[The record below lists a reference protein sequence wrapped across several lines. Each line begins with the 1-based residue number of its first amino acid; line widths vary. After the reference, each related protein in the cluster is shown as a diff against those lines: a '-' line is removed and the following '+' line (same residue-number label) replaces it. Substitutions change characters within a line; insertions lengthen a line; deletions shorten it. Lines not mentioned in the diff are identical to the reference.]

1 MLRGFHDH
9 PPAEGGWVVVVL
21 LLFALSSF
29 AQMPRETGL
38 GASLSVEAE
47 KELSRFFSLTGEE
60 EVRLRDN
67 SIGFDRSVTSLGIDY
82 AFFDRKAK
90 IGTYY
95 AFLYLYNNDHL
106 FEPRHRY
113 YLNLSYRETFEPFIL
128 SWRGR
133 LQGTSR
139 DETRGRYKIN
149 PKYIMKNKLEAA
161 YMIWGSPWKPYLS
174 CDFSTSLNDPVR
186 GCELMRLRFQ
196 GGTSWRL
203 NRTTYMD
210 FFLRWDEYLVGDDP
224 RVLSLGATYKVKF

>member
-1 MLRGFHDH
+1 MLRGFDL
-9 PPAEGGWVVVVL
+9 PPVL
-21 LLFALSSF
+21 LFLLLSLPSF
-29 AQMPRETGL
+29 AQTPRETTF

-67 SIGFDRSVTSLGIDY
+67 STGFDRSVTSLGIDY

-90 IGTYY
+90 IGIYY

-113 YLNLSYRETFEPFIL
+113 YLNFSYKETVEPFIL

-133 LQGTSR
+133 LQGTYR
-139 DETRGRYKIN
+139 DENRGEYKIN
-149 PKYIMKNKLEAA
+149 PKYVMKNKLEAA

-174 CDFSTSLNDPVR
+174 CDISTSLNDPVR
-186 GCELMRLRFQ
+186 GNELTRLRFQ
-196 GGTSWRL
+196 GGASWRL
-203 NRTTYMD
+203 NRTTYLD
-210 FFLRWDEYLVGDDP
+210 FFLRCDEYLVGDDP
-224 RVLSLGATYKVKF
+224 RVLSVGASYKMKF